1 MLVDD
6 VLLIPNSNTN
16 NILHSAAKRKDYKIV
31 FMNVPRQVTNINL
44 AAVETLKD
52 GHVSSGKYQ
61 GKTFRTDPPHVVLFS
76 NKPLCWKDL
85 TEDRWKILH
94 ITAKQGFAC
103 QDDAFEILTLSEYL
117 SATVQKELIGSL
129 KVDKN
134 ERL

>member
-1 MLVDD
+1 
-6 VLLIPNSNTN
+6 
-16 NILHSAAKRKDYKIV
+16 
-31 FMNVPRQVTNINL
+31 
-44 AAVETLKD
+44 
-52 GHVSSGKYQ
+52 
-61 GKTFRTDPPHVVLFS
+61 VVLFS